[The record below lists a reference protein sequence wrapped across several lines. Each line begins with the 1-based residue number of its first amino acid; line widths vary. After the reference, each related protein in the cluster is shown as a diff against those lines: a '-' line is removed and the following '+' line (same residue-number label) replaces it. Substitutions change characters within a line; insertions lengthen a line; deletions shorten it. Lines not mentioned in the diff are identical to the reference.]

1 MRALLVLVP
10 CAACNSLLGLDPTTE
25 REIDA
30 SVDAPIPPTCQP
42 LPVFASQ
49 PMTLSPGHTDYT
61 SDPHELVRAVA
72 RDPMNVQ
79 ESPPRQDRFVDSSF
93 NDSSLRIH
101 ESPRL
106 APSGDQLF
114 VRSPGATQQTVEFLV
129 YARGEDDW
137 TSPAVLA
144 LDPSNVVLGSDDIIS
159 TPSAGA
165 AERRLVL
172 AHGPSPHAFF
182 EMHEQGS
189 LGWKPVDAPY
199 SPAMFQ
205 LDDIQEP
212 YLTPDGL
219 AVIFVGVKQGA
230 RDVYILVRDQFRAFT
245 LADLKTLY
253 HPTTALDLH
262 TPFVNAD
269 CSRLYF
275 STAVGIQYVTP

>member
-1 MRALLVLVP
+1 MPDVNWL
-10 CAACNSLLGLDPTTE
+10 
-25 REIDA
+25 
-30 SVDAPIPPTCQP
+30 
-42 LPVFASQ
+42 
-49 PMTLSPGHTDYT
+49 
-61 SDPHELVRAVA
+61 
-72 RDPMNVQ
+72 
-79 ESPPRQDRFVDSSF
+79 
-93 NDSSLRIH
+93 
-101 ESPRL
+101 
-106 APSGDQLF
+106 
-114 VRSPGATQQTVEFLV
+114 
-129 YARGEDDW
+129 
-137 TSPAVLA
+137 AVLA
-144 LDPSNVVLGSDDIIS
+144 AALSAFLLG
-159 TPSAGA
+159 G
-165 AERRLVL
+165 L
-172 AHGPSPHAFF
+172 
-182 EMHEQGS
+182 
-189 LGWKPVDAPY
+189 WY